1 LAQSGAT
8 RHGRLGVLARA
19 GMGLCALAPGLLPTS
34 AARAEATGN
43 AELSWV
49 RAGGAES
56 CPAPSAVR
64 AAVAARLGRD
74 PFTRD
79 AAVSF
84 EVVVERRTSGW
95 AARIVAQGTDQGAG
109 SRELASDAPS
119 CDSLAEAV
127 ALAIALAIDP
137 DAVERT
143 AQSQTAALALP
154 APEPATTVANSTA
167 PAAPVTADSEES
179 AAHGSTRISGGLD
192 ARGLVSVG
200 LLPGAA
206 LGVGLAGEARFA
218 RRLAAVAGID
228 FWPERET
235 AGAGGHFAFGL
246 AAASLGMCADLLRLR
261 LVGLG
266 LCAGGMLGSVH
277 AVVLDLPPTGP
288 GDRLWA
294 AIRAGAR
301 LFVPGTSL
309 VRASFGLEAIVPF
322 TRHRFTVRDAPSD
335 VFRQAPVALH
345 ASLGVGLGF

>member
-1 LAQSGAT
+1 
-8 RHGRLGVLARA
+8 VLARA
-19 GMGLCALAPGLLPTS
+19 GMGLCALAPGLLAAA
-34 AARAEATGN
+34 AARAEAIGS

-49 RAGGAES
+49 RASGAES
-56 CPAPSAVR
+56 CPAPSAMR
-64 AAVAARLGRD
+64 SAVARRLGRD

-79 AAVSF
+79 AEISF
-84 EVVVERRTSGW
+84 EVVVEPRSPGW

-109 SRELASDAPS
+109 SRELESAAPA

-137 DAVERT
+137 EAVERT
-143 AQSQTAALALP
+143 ARAQVAAAALP
-154 APEPATTVANSTA
+154 QPEPATSVANSA
-167 PAAPVTADSEES
+167 PPATPVAAESGESEARS
-179 AAHGSTRISGGLD
+179 HDRISGGLD
-192 ARGLVSVG
+192 ARGLASLG

-218 RRLAAVAGID
+218 RRLAAVVGLD

-266 LCAGGMLGSVH
+266 LCAGGMLGSMH

-288 GDRLWA
+288 GDRLWT

-309 VRASFGLEAIVPF
+309 LRASFGVEAIVPF
-322 TRHRFTVRDAPSD
+322 TRHRFTVRDEPD
-335 VFRQAPVALH
+335 HVFRQSAVALH